1 MFDPLRSPRHGQP
14 SSPSGATKPPS
25 EPIIDP
31 VADPILDP
39 AAVPTEIAVQAAVE
53 AAELIAEVSAETE
66 AEERARRLRLFAFD
80 VDGTL
85 TDGTIWIGAHGE
97 VMKGFCVRDGYGLA
111 MLKRAGWKL
120 AIITAR
126 KSEIVER
133 RAAELGFDLVLQ
145 GMHDK
150 AAALEQTCAQ
160 LQVRLEQAGYIGDDW
175 PDLPAMRAAGFAAT
189 LPDAPGVLRD
199 VAHWVSTAPAGR
211 GAVRELCEWLLRA
224 RGEWP
229 HEQ

>member
-1 MFDPLRSPRHGQP
+1 MSDLLRPPRHDQP
-14 SSPSGATKPPS
+14 FSASGATRPPS
-25 EPIIDP
+25 DPIVDP
-31 VADPILDP
+31 ASDPILEP
-39 AAVPTEIAVQAAVE
+39 VAVPTEIAVQAAVE
-53 AAELIAEVSAETE
+53 AAELIAEVSAEAE
-66 AEERARRLRLFAFD
+66 AEERARRLRLFVFD

-85 TDGTIWIGAHGE
+85 TDGTLWIGAHGE

-150 AAALEQTCAQ
+150 AAALERTCAQ
-160 LQVRLEQAGYIGDDW
+160 LQVSLEQAGYIGDDW

-189 LPDAPGVLRD
+189 LPDAPGALRD
-199 VAHWVSTAPAGR
+199 AAHWISTAPAGR

>member
-1 MFDPLRSPRHGQP
+1 MPDPLRSRQRAV
-14 SSPSGATKPPS
+14 PSGATKPTG
-25 EPIIDP
+25 
-31 VADPILDP
+31 DPITDP
-39 AAVPTEIAVQAAVE
+39 IVDPTIEPAEIPTEIAVQAAVE

-85 TDGTIWIGAHGE
+85 TDGTIWISAHGE
-97 VMKGFCVRDGYGLA
+97 AMKGFCVRDGYGLA
-111 MLKRAGWKL
+111 MLKRAGWGL

-126 KSEIVER
+126 QSDIVER

-145 GMHDK
+145 GVHDK
-150 AAALEQTCAQ
+150 AAALEQVCTQ
-160 LQVRLEQAGYIGDDW
+160 LQVRPEQAGYIGDDW

-189 LPDAPGVLRD
+189 LAEAPGLLRE
-199 VAHWVSTAPAGR
+199 VAHWVATAPAGR
-211 GAVRELCEWLLRA
+211 GAVRELCEWLLRT

-229 HEQ
+229 HPE